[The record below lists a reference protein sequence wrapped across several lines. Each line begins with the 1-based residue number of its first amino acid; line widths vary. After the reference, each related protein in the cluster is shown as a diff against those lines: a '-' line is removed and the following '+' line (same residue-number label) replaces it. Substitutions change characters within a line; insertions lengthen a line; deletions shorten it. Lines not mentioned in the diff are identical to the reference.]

1 MRMIIEIWMYCMK
14 QNTWDLI
21 LHQSVYVSNGD
32 ALSMVFRW
40 ILFSI
45 PSQNLIFTDISRG
58 V

>member
-1 MRMIIEIWMYCMK
+1 MKMIIDIWMYCMK

-21 LHQSVYVSNGD
+21 LHQSLYVSNGN

-45 PSQNLIFTDISRG
+45 PSQNLTFTDI
-58 V
+58 